1 MIIWGSCVKE
11 VELSHGEFTCPL
23 CDDKRLYV
31 HKRLA
36 KYFTLYFIP
45 LFQTQNL
52 GEYVECKTC
61 RHQFKPEVLTHSPP
75 SKGERLIMVLRA
87 ELDSGLP
94 IHMVLQKLIS
104 HGCEEEVAKHFVI
117 VAAGENIQV
126 CKKCGFYYRETVK
139 NCLNCGGTLE
149 PFQVASQ
156 PSDGNSKTNGSRG
169 SWTNGISKKS

>member
-1 MIIWGSCVKE
+1 MIIWGSCGKE
-11 VELSHGEFTCPL
+11 VELSHGEFYCPD

-45 LFQTQNL
+45 LFQTDNL

-61 RHQFKPEVLTHSPP
+61 HQQFKPEVLTYTPP
-75 SKGERLIMVLRA
+75 SKGERLIMALRA

-94 IHMVLQKLIS
+94 IHMVIQKLIS
-104 HGCEEEVAKHFVI
+104 HGVEEDTAKKTAI

-126 CKKCGFYYRETVK
+126 CCNCNLHYRETVK
-139 NCLNCGGTLE
+139 KCLNCGGPLG
-149 PFQVASQ
+149 PFQLMSQ
-156 PSDGNSKTNGSRG
+156 PTAGR
-169 SWTNGISKKS
+169 